1 MKNKKVPLRKCLG
14 CNEIFPKKELIRVV
28 KNKEGDIALDLK
40 GKLNGRGAYIC
51 KNKDC
56 YEKAYKS
63 KRLNKAFQCEISEEL
78 YEEMLKVLEDD
89 E

>member
-89 E
+89 K

>member
-1 MKNKKVPLRKCLG
+1 MNNKKVPMRKCLG
-14 CNEIFPKKELIRVV
+14 CNEIFPKRDLIRVV

-51 KNKDC
+51 KSREC
-56 YEKAYKS
+56 YEKAYKT
-63 KRLNKAFQCEISEEL
+63 KKLNRAFQCEISEDL
-78 YEEMLKVLEDD
+78 YKEMLKGLEDN

>member
-1 MKNKKVPLRKCLG
+1 MKNKKVPMRKCLG
-14 CNEIFPKKELIRVV
+14 CNEVFPKKELIRVV
-28 KNKEGDIALDLK
+28 KSKDGDIAIDLK
-40 GKLNGRGAYIC
+40 GKMNGRGAYIC
-51 KNKDC
+51 KKKEC

>member
-1 MKNKKVPLRKCLG
+1 MRKCLG

-63 KRLNKAFQCEISEEL
+63 KRLNKAFQCEISEKL

-89 E
+89 K